1 MAKIVKVKDEKNL
14 ESKKKKVTYVGIS
27 IRITT
32 DFSLKTVEARG

>member
-1 MAKIVKVKDEKNL
+1 MRKFLKAR
-14 ESKKKKVTYVGIS
+14 KKKVTYVGIS